1 VTNSTTDA
9 DTTLRVS
16 RSYGAPRERVFNA
29 WLNAETLRRFFGPK
43 DVTIGELEIDPR
55 VGGSYK
61 VVMNTA
67 DGPWA
72 VRGTYLDIRRPERIV
87 FTWAWDEDDPALVNE
102 SQVTLEFFERDG
114 KTDLVLTHE
123 RLRNAES
130 RDGHTDGWT
139 AILEN
144 LDEVLA

>member
-1 VTNSTTDA
+1 MTNSTTDA

-55 VGGSYK
+55 VGGSYR
-61 VVMNTA
+61 VEMITTE
-67 DGPWA
+67 GPWT
-72 VRGTYLDIRRPERIV
+72 VRGTYLDIREFDRIV